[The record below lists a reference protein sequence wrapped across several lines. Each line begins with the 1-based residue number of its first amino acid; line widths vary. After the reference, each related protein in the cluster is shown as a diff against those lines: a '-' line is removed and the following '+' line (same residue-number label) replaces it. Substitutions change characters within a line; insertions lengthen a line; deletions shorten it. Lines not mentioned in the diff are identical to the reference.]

1 MDKEERFLKEYF
13 GAEQPFRVPDG
24 YFDNLPDRIMESLPE
39 RRVRVVGMRR
49 KLRYR
54 YGIVGM
60 AAASV
65 CAVVFGLNLFL
76 SKQDAQSHHL
86 IGTQESYA
94 SSNSY
99 NIIDQTADYSMLDNE
114 DIYAYVSNN

>member
-1 MDKEERFLKEYF
+1 MDKEERFLKEHL
-13 GAEQPFRVPDG
+13 GSEEPFRVPDG
-24 YFDNLPDRIMESLPE
+24 YFDNLPDRIMEGLPE
-39 RRVRVVGMRR
+39 RRARVVGMRR
-49 KLRYR
+49 KSHYR
-54 YGIVGM
+54 YGVVGM

-76 SKQDAQSHHL
+76 AKHDAKTSHL
-86 IGTQESYA
+86 TGTQEEYA

-114 DIYAYVSNN
+114 DIYAYVSNY